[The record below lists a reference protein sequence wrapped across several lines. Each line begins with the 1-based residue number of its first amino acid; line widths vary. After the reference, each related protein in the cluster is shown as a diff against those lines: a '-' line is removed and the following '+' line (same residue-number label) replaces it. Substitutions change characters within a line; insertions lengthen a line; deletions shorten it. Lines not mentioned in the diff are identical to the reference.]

1 MTERWAGARAVT
13 LGLVGG
19 YVDSVGYLMLRGLF
33 PNHVTG
39 NLPLAAADPGWTAVP
54 ALLMVPLWLVAVVA
68 AARIG
73 RRDGIVTL
81 LAVEAGL
88 LGLFL
93 LAGVALVPHPEASTL
108 VTQALVAG
116 VGVCAMATQ
125 SVVSRL
131 GGYAYPTTMVTGT
144 LTLLGM
150 DLGAPD
156 AEARRRVA
164 PLGRV
169 VVAFAAGAGAGG
181 LAATHVGFWALLGPV
196 AAVALCARQ
205 EGRVRDRTALQP
217 R

>member
-1 MTERWAGARAVT
+1 MKGWAGVRAVT

-39 NLPLAAADPGWTAVP
+39 NLPLAAADPGWSAVP
-54 ALLMVPLWLVAVVA
+54 ALLMVPLWLAAVVA
-68 AARIG
+68 ATRIG

-81 LAVEAGL
+81 LAVETGL
-88 LGLFL
+88 LALFL
-93 LAGVALVPHPEASTL
+93 VAGVALVPHPDASTL

-116 VGVCAMATQ
+116 AGVCAMATQ

-164 PLGRV
+164 ALARV
-169 VVAFAAGAGAGG
+169 VLAFALGAGAGG
-181 LAATHVGFWALLGPV
+181 SVAAHMGFFALVVPV
-196 AAVALCARQ
+196 AAVALCARH
-205 EGRVRDRTALQP
+205 EGLVRGRTALQP